1 MQVCFKCFSCIGREG
16 VCACVSVC
24 VCCVCVYVRACVF
37 ACEFVRRGRFE
48 VVLGLWFEGTF
59 RFVVAVVVVS
69 FCTLGSD

>member
-1 MQVCFKCFSCIGREG
+1 MVKVTFQFWISDLYPEDED
-16 VCACVSVC
+16 
-24 VCCVCVYVRACVF
+24 
-37 ACEFVRRGRFE
+37 EFVRRGWFE